1 MPRGGKC
8 AVPSPAQ
15 GGPESSSPVTDQ
27 SDVLGSGRVSHA
39 PGVPSPPFRP
49 VGQSGPDPGRRPPSL
64 RITVRLS
71 LLVDLD

>member
-15 GGPESSSPVTDQ
+15 GGPRILLSRDRPVGRAGFRPCVPR
-27 SDVLGSGRVSHA
+27 SGVL
-39 PGVPSPPFRP
+39 SPPFRP

-64 RITVRLS
+64 RITVRPS